1 MYKEI
6 KLLLIAIKNLSRQK
20 RRSILSILSVTFSVG
35 ILFFFLGYYR
45 GTYIYMM
52 REAFIKYESGHIQIH
67 TKFFDDKKYQDYIKE
82 KNLIKNYT
90 KVCQKIK
97 LLPEVIEVLPRI
109 ITFGFFS
116 NTKEKMPIT
125 IIGCIPENEKNSYI
139 VAQSIKEGRFL
150 EKPNDGVVI
159 GKKLAELFNLKVG
172 DVCFL
177 QTQTIYNTPN
187 IISLTV
193 VGIYETGFHKL
204 DKNTIFT
211 TLHNVNL
218 LCDTENSV
226 NKLIVFLKNMNV
238 VKKTEK
244 ELKKILDENL
254 DIKSWEYY
262 GQALL
267 ENEQGDS
274 IFYAIFLGILIFIS
288 ISTIVATMYMNFYER
303 TKEIGT
309 IRALGFY
316 KSEVF
321 KLFIYEGLA
330 IGVIGGILGIILG
343 SIPNFYLYFWGI
355 EYSGMSEV
363 INIPIFKIISRPT
376 FSDVIIS
383 IFLGLVSSYLGTF
396 FPSRRAVKLVI
407 ADALRTN

>member
-20 RRSILSILSVTFSVG
+20 RRSMLSILSVAFSVG
-35 ILFFFLGYYR
+35 VLFFFLGYYR

-67 TKFFDDKKYQDYIKE
+67 TKFFDEKKYQDYIKE
-82 KNLIKNYT
+82 KNLIKNYSE
-90 KVCQKIK
+90 VCQKIK
-97 LLPEVIEVLPRI
+97 SLPQVVEVLPRI

-125 IIGCIPENEKNSYI
+125 IIGCISENEKKSYI

-150 EKPNDGVVI
+150 EKQNDGVVI

-172 DVCFL
+172 DICFL

-187 IISLTV
+187 VISLPV
-193 VGIYETGFHKL
+193 VGIYETGSYKI
-204 DKNTIFT
+204 DKNTVFT
-211 TLHNVNL
+211 TLDNINM
-218 LCDTENSV
+218 LCDTEDSV
-226 NKLIVFLKNMNV
+226 NKIIVFLKNMNV

-244 ELKKILDENL
+244 ELRTILDENL
-254 DIKSWEYY
+254 DIKTWEYY

-274 IFYAIFLGILIFIS
+274 IFYAIFLGILILIS
-288 ISTIVATMYMNFYER
+288 ISTIIATMYMNVYER
-303 TKEIGT
+303 TKEVAT
-309 IRALGFY
+309 LRALGFY

-330 IGVIGGILGIILG
+330 IGIIGGILGIILG
-343 SIPNFYLYFWGI
+343 GIPNFYLYFWGI
-355 EYSGMSEV
+355 DYSGMSEV
-363 INIPIFKIISRPT
+363 INIPIFKIISKPA
-376 FSDVIIS
+376 FGDVFVS
-383 IFLGLVSSYLGTF
+383 IFLGLISSYLGTF
-396 FPSRRAVKLVI
+396 FPSRRAVKLI
-407 ADALRTN
+407 ISDALRTN

>member
-1 MYKEI
+1 M
-6 KLLLIAIKNLSRQK
+6 LL
-20 RRSILSILSVTFSVG
+20 
-35 ILFFFLGYYR
+35 
-45 GTYIYMM
+45 
-52 REAFIKYESGHIQIH
+52 
-67 TKFFDDKKYQDYIKE
+67 KKQ
-82 KNLIKNYT
+82 
-90 KVCQKIK
+90 Q
-97 LLPEVIEVLPRI
+97 
-109 ITFGFFS
+109 
-116 NTKEKMPIT
+116 
-125 IIGCIPENEKNSYI
+125 
-139 VAQSIKEGRFL
+139 
-150 EKPNDGVVI
+150 
-159 GKKLAELFNLKVG
+159 
-172 DVCFL
+172 
-177 QTQTIYNTPN
+177 
-187 IISLTV
+187 
-193 VGIYETGFHKL
+193 
-204 DKNTIFT
+204 
-211 TLHNVNL
+211 
-218 LCDTENSV
+218 
-226 NKLIVFLKNMNV
+226 
-238 VKKTEK
+238 
-244 ELKKILDENL
+244 ELKKILNENL
-254 DIKSWEYY
+254 DIKTWEYY

-288 ISTIVATMYMNFYER
+288 ISTIVATMYMNVYER

-321 KLFIYEGLA
+321 KLFIYEGLV

-363 INIPIFKIISRPT
+363 VNIPIFKIISRPT

>member
-1 MYKEI
+1 MHKEL

-20 RRSILSILSVTFSVG
+20 RRSMLSILSVAFSVG
-35 ILFFFLGYYR
+35 VMFFFLGYYR

-67 TKFFDDKKYQDYIKE
+67 SKFFDEKKYQDYIKE
-82 KNLIKNYT
+82 KNLIKNYSEI
-90 KVCQKIK
+90 CQKIK
-97 LLPEVIEVLPRI
+97 FLPQVVEVLPRI

-125 IIGCIPENEKNSYI
+125 IVGCIPENEKNSYI
-139 VAQSIKEGRFL
+139 VAQSIKQGRFL
-150 EKPNDGVVI
+150 EKYNDGVII
-159 GKKLAELFNLKVG
+159 GKKLAELFNLKIG
-172 DVCFL
+172 DICFL
-177 QTQTIYNTPN
+177 QTQTVYNTPN
-187 IISLTV
+187 IISLPV

-211 TLHNVNL
+211 TLYNVNL
-218 LCDTENSV
+218 LCDTEDSA
-226 NKLIVFLKNMNV
+226 NKLIVFLKNMYV

-244 ELKKILDENL
+244 DLRSILDKNL
-254 DIKSWEYY
+254 DIKTWEYY

-274 IFYAIFLGILIFIS
+274 VFYAIFLGILILIS
-288 ISTIVATMYMNFYER
+288 ISTIVATMYMNVYER

-309 IRALGFY
+309 LRALGFY

-321 KLFIYEGLA
+321 KLFIYEGLS
-330 IGVIGGILGIILG
+330 IGIIGGVLGIILG
-343 SIPNFYLYFWGI
+343 GIPNFYLYFWGI
-355 EYSGMSEV
+355 DYTGMSEV
-363 INIPIFKIISRPT
+363 INIPIFKIISRPM
-376 FSDVIIS
+376 FSDVVVS

-407 ADALRTN
+407 TDALRTN